1 MLWQCRTKQDH
12 GWSYL
17 MNSFSNEVVPF
28 LFHQYKI
35 IIKIIKQQFSSFFSD
50 SIIKCVVKGRLL
62 KVCFHVVLTS
72 FFLLFVQGYY
82 RSNEFII
89 TQHPLPHTTKDFWR
103 MIWDHNA
110 QIIVMLPANQ
120 GLVGNT
126 NMHVVFTVEVNHLLT
141 QQVSALTQNV
151 CKEL

>member
-1 MLWQCRTKQDH
+1 
-12 GWSYL
+12 
-17 MNSFSNEVVPF
+17 MNSFSNEVVPS
-28 LFHQYKI
+28 LLHQCKI
-35 IIKIIKQQFSSFFSD
+35 IIKISVVSFQ
-50 SIIKCVVKGRLL
+50 IPLLKCVVRQRLL
-62 KVCFHVVLTS
+62 NVCFCVVLTP
-72 FFLLFVQGYY
+72 FFLSFVQGYY

-126 NMHVVFTVEVNHLLT
+126 NVHIVFTMEVNHLLT
-141 QQVSALTQNV
+141 EQVSVLT
-151 CKEL
+151 